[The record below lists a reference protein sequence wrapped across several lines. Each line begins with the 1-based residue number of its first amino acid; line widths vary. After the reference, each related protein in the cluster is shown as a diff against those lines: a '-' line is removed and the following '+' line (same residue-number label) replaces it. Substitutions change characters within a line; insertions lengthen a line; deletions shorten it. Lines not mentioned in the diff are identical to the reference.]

1 MIYGALEL
9 IEDERKTETE
19 LIEQSNTFPSRAV
32 RPERVRGAL
41 PVSEEKWRFLLKNT
55 ADVILNLNRNGTILF
70 INHTVP
76 GYTIEDITGKTIY
89 DFIPPEQH
97 EKTRNTI
104 EKVFQTG
111 EAVGFETSIIRP
123 DGGLLR
129 YSTRLGPV
137 KNGDKIVGVTQIST
151 DITERKRAED
161 ELRESEERF
170 RAIFDNAADGILLAD
185 PESKRFHSGNR
196 VMGQMLG
203 CKPEEI
209 KNLGVVDIHPEEG
222 LPYVIEQFEKQSWGK
237 FTLSRD
243 IPVKRKDGSVFYADV
258 NSVGIA
264 LRGKRYLMGIFRD
277 VTERKKA
284 EEALRDSESKY
295 KTLVENLPQKIFLK
309 DKNSVYVSC
318 NDNLA
323 RDFKIKREE
332 IAGKTDY
339 DLVPKEL
346 ADKYR
351 ADDKRII
358 ESGETEAIEEKY
370 IQQGEERIIHTV
382 KTPVK
387 DEQGNTIGVLG
398 IFWDITELKRGEE
411 ELNLYREK
419 MARAEQLASV
429 GTLSATVA
437 HELTQP
443 LTVIRLSIENALAKL
458 ATTSSAATVMKNIED
473 SLNEVSNITSIV
485 ERFRNYARRSTK
497 TIAGEV
503 DLKAVAERTV
513 QLLSESARQARVTL
527 RLEGMDKLPPVYSS
541 EKDVEQL
548 FFALIENAVQAAD
561 GKKNRRLI
569 IGGDVQD
576 GHIELRFSDN
586 CGGIAPENLDRI
598 FEPFFTTK
606 PAGEGTGLGLC
617 VVQRIILEAGGKVRV
632 ESKAGKGTTFFI
644 TLPINKGKE
653 S

>member
-1 MIYGALEL
+1 MIE
-9 IEDERKTETE
+9 EEWKTDTE
-19 LIEQSNTFPSRAV
+19 LPKQSSAFPSRAV
-32 RPERVRGAL
+32 RLEPVGGAL
-41 PVSEEKWRFLLKNT
+41 RVSDEKWRFLLKNT
-55 ADVILNLNRNGTILF
+55 ADVILNLNRDGTILF

-76 GYTIEDITGKTIY
+76 GYTVEDIVGKTIY

-97 EKTRNTI
+97 KKTRNAI
-104 EKVFQTG
+104 AKVFQTG
-111 EAVGFETSIIRP
+111 EAVDFETSIIRP
-123 DGGLLR
+123 DGSLLL

-151 DITERKRAED
+151 DITERKKT
-161 ELRESEERF
+161 EE
-170 RAIFDNAADGILLAD
+170 
-185 PESKRFHSGNR
+185 
-196 VMGQMLG
+196 V
-203 CKPEEI
+203 
-209 KNLGVVDIHPEEG
+209 
-222 LPYVIEQFEKQSWGK
+222 
-237 FTLSRD
+237 
-243 IPVKRKDGSVFYADV
+243 
-258 NSVGIA
+258 
-264 LRGKRYLMGIFRD
+264 
-277 VTERKKA
+277 
-284 EEALRDSESKY
+284 LRDSESKY
-295 KTLVENLPQKIFLK
+295 RTLVENLPQKIFLK

-323 RDFKIKREE
+323 RDLKIKREE

-346 ADKYR
+346 AEKYR

-358 ESGETEAIEEKY
+358 KSGQTEAIEEKY

-387 DEQGNTIGVLG
+387 DEQGNVIGVLG
-398 IFWDITELKRGEE
+398 IFWDITELKRREE

-419 MARAEQLASV
+419 IARAEQLASV

-443 LTVIRLSIENALAKL
+443 LTVMRLSIENALAKL
-458 ATTSSAATVMKNIED
+458 ATTSSAATVMKNIKD
-473 SLNEVSNITSIV
+473 SLTEVSNITSIV
-485 ERFRNYARRSTK
+485 ERFRNYARRSSK

-548 FFALIENAVQAAD
+548 FFALIENAVQASD

-598 FEPFFTTK
+598 FEPFFTTR

-644 TLPINKGKE
+644 TLHINKGKE